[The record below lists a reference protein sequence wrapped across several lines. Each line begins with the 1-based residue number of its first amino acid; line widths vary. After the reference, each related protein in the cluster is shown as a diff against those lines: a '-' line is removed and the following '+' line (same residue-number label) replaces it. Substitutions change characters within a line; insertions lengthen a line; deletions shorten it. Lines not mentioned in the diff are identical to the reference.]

1 MSLKRKT
8 ISGLSWSFTERLV
21 NQGSQFVIGIVLARL
36 LLPEEFG
43 LIGMVI
49 IFSDIAA
56 IFIDSGFSEALIRKN
71 DCSEEDYNTVFYF
84 NLALSVVFYI
94 ILFFAAGYIAAFF
107 NEPQLIKIVRVL
119 GLSIIITSIGLIQIT
134 ILIKEI
140 NFRLQTKI
148 TFISSIGAGLVSI
161 SLAFMGYGVWAL
173 VWRLILL
180 NLISTLL
187 LWLWNNWRPRI
198 IFSLSSFREMFVF
211 GSKLMASG
219 IINKI
224 YNNIYFVIIGKFFS
238 ASELGFY
245 TRAKNFSTLPSSNID
260 SIIQRVS
267 YPVLSELQDDKAKL
281 KKGYK
286 KLIANTMFVTFILMI
301 SLAATA
307 KPLILTLIGPKWSP
321 SIILLQLLCFAM
333 LLYPLQSLN
342 LNILKVEGRSDLFLK
357 LEIIKKIF
365 AVPVILVGIYFGI
378 KAMIIGMIFLSVIS
392 YIINSFWSG
401 RLINYSM
408 KEQILDILPSFIF
421 AIVMGTIVFFIGNIL
436 SSGPMVTLLTQLM
449 AALVLVLG
457 TSEILKFEPYFEIKE
472 IILNKVLK
480 SKINFNQS

>member
-36 LLPEEFG
+36 LLPKEFG

-71 DCSEEDYNTVFYF
+71 DCSDEDYNTVFYF
-84 NLALSVVFYI
+84 NLVVSVFFYI

-107 NEPQLIKIVRVL
+107 NEPQLVKIVRVL
-119 GLSIIITSIGLIQIT
+119 GLSIIITSLGLIQIT

-161 SLAFMGYGVWAL
+161 FLAFMGFGVWAL
-173 VWRLILL
+173 VWRAILL
-180 NLISTLL
+180 TLISTLL
-187 LWLWNNWRPRI
+187 LWIWNNWRPK
-198 IFSLSSFREMFVF
+198 FSFSANAFREMFVF

-224 YNNIYFVIIGKFFS
+224 YNNIYYIIIGKFFS
-238 ASELGFY
+238 ADELGYY
-245 TRAKNFSTLPSSNID
+245 TRAKNFSTLPSSNLD

-267 YPVLSELQDDKAKL
+267 YPVLSELQDDKVKL
-281 KKGYK
+281 KNAYK
-286 KLIANTMFVTFILMI
+286 KLITNTMFVTFILMI
-301 SLAATA
+301 CLAATA

-357 LEIIKKIF
+357 LEIIKKLF
-365 AVPVILVGIYFGI
+365 AMPVIFVGIYLGI
-378 KAMIIGMIFLSVIS
+378 KAMIIGMIILSFIS
-392 YIINSFWSG
+392 YIINSYWSG
-401 RLINYSM
+401 KLINYSM

-421 AIVMGTIVFFIGNIL
+421 ALIMGAIVFLIGIIL
-436 SSGPMVTLLTQLM
+436 SMGDIITLLIQLIV
-449 AALVLVLG
+449 AILIVLG

-472 IILNKVLK
+472 IILTKILKNKF
-480 SKINFNQS
+480 NFNQ